1 MNDLGKGSRSLL
13 PIFLLSAA
21 GFTVLTTEFIIVGLL
36 PAMARDLRVSVP
48 TAGLLVTLFAFTVA
62 AVGPPLTAFASR
74 FERKRLFVATLVLFS
89 VSNLLAALSANFGVM
104 AFARFIPAVMLPIF
118 WALASETAVQITGPE
133 KAGKAISMVSFGV
146 VAATIFGIPI
156 GTLVADAFG
165 WRVAFGS
172 LAALAFAK
180 AALLFFFLPSM
191 AGKKEEASVLKQMSI
206 LRDPM
211 IAGHVLLSLLVFAGM
226 FTSYTYLADI
236 LERLGHFDGATVGW
250 ILMGFGGMGL
260 LGNWLGG
267 RLVDRSALGA
277 SITFSIPIAIA
288 MISVVPVVQSFGWLA
303 VVLGI
308 WGTAQAA
315 LFTVS
320 HVRVM
325 KSASANAA
333 LGASLN
339 ISGANMGIGLGAMVG
354 GRVIDHY
361 GLSFVGWAAA
371 GVVGIAVILS
381 VVLMFARRSKE
392 CPAGIVECSG
402 GL

>member
-1 MNDLGKGSRSLL
+1 MNSTTSGSRSML
-13 PIFLLSAA
+13 PIYLLSAA

-36 PAMARDLRVSVP
+36 PAMARDLKVSIP

-62 AVGPPLTAFASR
+62 AVGPPLTAYLSR
-74 FERKRLFVATLVLFS
+74 FGKKKLFVSTLLLFAL
-89 VSNLLAALSANFGVM
+89 SNLLAALTPNFGLM
-104 AFARFIPAVMLPIF
+104 AFARFVPAVMLPVF
-118 WALASETAVQITGPE
+118 WALTSESAVEITGPE
-133 KAGKAISMVSFGV
+133 RAGKAISMVSFGII
-146 VAATIFGIPI
+146 AATIFGIPI
-156 GTLVADAFG
+156 GTLISDAFG

-180 AALLFFFLPSM
+180 AALLFFTLPSM
-191 AGKKEEASVLKQMSI
+191 AGKKEVQPVSAQLGI
-206 LRDPM
+206 LRNPL

-226 FTSYTYLADI
+226 FATYTYLADI
-236 LERLGHFDGATVGW
+236 LERLGHFDGGTVGW

-267 RLVDRSALGA
+267 RMVDRSALGA
-277 SITFSIPIAIA
+277 SVAFCVPIAIA
-288 MISVVPVVQSFGWLA
+288 MILA
-303 VVLGI
+303 VPLVKSHLWLGVVLAV
-308 WGTAQAA
+308 WGASQAA

-339 ISGANMGIGLGAMVG
+339 ISGANMGIGLGAMIG

-361 GLSFVGWAAA
+361 GLPA
-371 GVVGIAVILS
+371 VGIAGAVVMALA
-381 VVLMFARRSKE
+381 VVLSLVLMSARGSKPCACE
-392 CPAGIVECSG
+392 PVTSFH
-402 GL
+402 